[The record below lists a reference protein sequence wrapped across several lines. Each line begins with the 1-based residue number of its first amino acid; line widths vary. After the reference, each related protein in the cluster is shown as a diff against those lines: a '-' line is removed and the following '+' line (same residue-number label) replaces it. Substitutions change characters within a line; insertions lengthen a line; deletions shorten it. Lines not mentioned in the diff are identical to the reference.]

1 MKRRRACGRS
11 RRPREQKHEYGCE
24 QDPRRVDGA
33 AADRASLLGRT
44 HAAGAQ
50 ALEHRRRGGG
60 SGPRLRG
67 VFRTGLDGTHRLAK
81 ELARAAPER
90 GPAAGA
96 GTRGGRTG
104 APGAR
109 AGRAHEPGQHRRIA
123 ESARP
128 GAAIAVA
135 DGRVRAR
142 AVERRA
148 LCQRHAVAGRL
159 APRRPRGGAGREDHG
174 AGQGRAGRCQPDPA
188 PEPGRGTMRRLLGW
202 LLAIS
207 VSVCVTL
214 LVFFP
219 AGWVAGIVE
228 KQTGGR
234 LTLGD
239 AQGTLWRGSAFIG
252 GAASA
257 NGAVTPLLPGR
268 FSWRISPSVLW
279 GSVDVELQNA
289 QALSQAVNLRGS
301 WSHWQVSPAA
311 LLLPADGLGGLGAPL
326 NTVAPTGSMRL
337 SWSTLELALVQRQFS
352 AVGRT
357 TLQMTDMASRLSSL
371 RPLGSYELDF
381 DWQGQ
386 QASLTLR
393 SIKGPLLLDGSGS
406 LNQGHMQFSGQA
418 QAAAGYEETL
428 ASLLNL
434 LGQRRSNSEKNII
447 ALEFRQ

>member
-1 MKRRRACGRS
+1 M
-11 RRPREQKHEYGCE
+11 
-24 QDPRRVDGA
+24 
-33 AADRASLLGRT
+33 
-44 HAAGAQ
+44 
-50 ALEHRRRGGG
+50 
-60 SGPRLRG
+60 
-67 VFRTGLDGTHRLAK
+67 
-81 ELARAAPER
+81 
-90 GPAAGA
+90 
-96 GTRGGRTG
+96 
-104 APGAR
+104 
-109 AGRAHEPGQHRRIA
+109 
-123 ESARP
+123 
-128 GAAIAVA
+128 
-135 DGRVRAR
+135 
-142 AVERRA
+142 
-148 LCQRHAVAGRL
+148 
-159 APRRPRGGAGREDHG
+159 
-174 AGQGRAGRCQPDPA
+174 
-188 PEPGRGTMRRLLGW
+188 MRLLGW
-202 LLAIS
+202 LLAICI
-207 VSVCVTL
+207 SVCVTL

-257 NGAVTPLLPGR
+257 NGAVTPLLP
-268 FSWRISPSVLW
+268 
-279 GSVDVELQNA
+279 
-289 QALSQAVNLRGS
+289 
-301 WSHWQVSPAA
+301 
-311 LLLPADGLGGLGAPL
+311 ADGLGGLGAPL

-337 SWSTLELALVQRQFS
+337 SWSTLQLALEKQQFS

-386 QASLTLR
+386 QATLTLR

-406 LNQGHMQFSGQA
+406 LQQGRMQFSGQA

>member
-1 MKRRRACGRS
+1 M
-11 RRPREQKHEYGCE
+11 
-24 QDPRRVDGA
+24 
-33 AADRASLLGRT
+33 
-44 HAAGAQ
+44 
-50 ALEHRRRGGG
+50 
-60 SGPRLRG
+60 
-67 VFRTGLDGTHRLAK
+67 
-81 ELARAAPER
+81 
-90 GPAAGA
+90 
-96 GTRGGRTG
+96 
-104 APGAR
+104 
-109 AGRAHEPGQHRRIA
+109 
-123 ESARP
+123 
-128 GAAIAVA
+128 
-135 DGRVRAR
+135 
-142 AVERRA
+142 
-148 LCQRHAVAGRL
+148 
-159 APRRPRGGAGREDHG
+159 
-174 AGQGRAGRCQPDPA
+174 
-188 PEPGRGTMRRLLGW
+188 MRLLGW
-202 LLAIS
+202 LLAIC

-219 AGWVAGIVE
+219 AGWVASIVE

-301 WSHWQVSPAA
+301 WSQWQVSPAA

-337 SWSTLELALVQRQFS
+337 SWSTLQLALEKQQFS

-386 QASLTLR
+386 QATLTLR

-406 LNQGHMQFSGQA
+406 LQQGRMQFSGQA